1 MGKHLFFFLVL
12 FFASSG
18 CEQSIHSSTSKSDIN
33 SFKSGEGALLLTRFK
48 SLEDLKKV
56 VQIQYGAAVPFS
68 TGAIT
73 PQPYVRLTHR
83 CGEREVTS
91 ILKTG
96 VNESDFLRARNGNV
110 WDKILLLLKS
120 PFAVW
125 NRRDL
130 MIIES
135 LGRKRPPLF
144 GKGDVAF
151 FDIAAAMVYNI
162 SDDDFKSMSSEDFSE
177 KGYLNTFNHIT
188 AQAIM
193 TSIFS
198 EKVADFVADVHER
211 NRLPELITGTFN
223 EDDLTDVENGP
234 MDNYIDLINNEW
246 GQDLGKLLRN
256 KYGISHHTHWTP
268 QLLADYLNDVQSY
281 YSWAFQIAFKPFKA
295 TDEIIIQLASKIN
308 IVLIDVPKIIKS

>member
-1 MGKHLFFFLVL
+1 MGKLRFFILVVL
-12 FFASSG
+12 FASVG
-18 CEQSIHSSTSKSDIN
+18 CRQPLHTAPSKRETN

-56 VQIQYGAAVPFS
+56 IQIQYGVTVPFS
-68 TGAIT
+68 TGALT
-73 PQPYVRLTHR
+73 PQPYVRLTHS

-125 NRRDL
+125 NKRDL

-151 FDIAAAMVYNI
+151 FDVAAAMVYNI
-162 SDDDFKSMSSEDFSE
+162 SDDDVKSMSSEDFSE

-198 EKVADFVADVHER
+198 EEVADFVADVHER

-223 EDDLTDVENGP
+223 EDELTDVENGP
-234 MDNYIDLINNEW
+234 VDNYIDLINNEW
-246 GQDLGKLLRN
+246 GQELGKILRI
-256 KYGISHHTHWTP
+256 KFGISHHSIWTP
-268 QLLADYLNDVQSY
+268 QLLADYLNEVQSY
-281 YSWAFQIAFKPFKA
+281 YSWSFQIAFKPFRA
-295 TDEIIIQLASKIN
+295 TDEIVIQLASKIN
-308 IVLIDVPKIIKS
+308 IVLVDVPEIKKS